1 MPFVANA
8 PTALT
13 RDEDNTNSSQVVFN
27 WSAPSDTGGTPIDDY
42 TILIL
47 VGSQYIIEADHIT
60 NLYYTKSDVTAG
72 LTYTFV
78 VEARNDVGLGA
89 LSSLFEIIAA
99 SRPSNP

>member
-47 VGSQYIIEADHIT
+47 VGS
-60 NLYYTKSDVTAG
+60 
-72 LTYTFV
+72 
-78 VEARNDVGLGA
+78 
-89 LSSLFEIIAA
+89 
-99 SRPSNP
+99 